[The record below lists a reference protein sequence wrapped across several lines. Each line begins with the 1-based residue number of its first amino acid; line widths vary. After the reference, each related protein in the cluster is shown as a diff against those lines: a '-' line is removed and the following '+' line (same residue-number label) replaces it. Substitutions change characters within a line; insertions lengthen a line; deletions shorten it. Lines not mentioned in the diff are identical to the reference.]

1 MIQQE
6 LEIIQHQIDDKQ
18 KSLDI
23 VNAFYKYSAMKT
35 MNILFTI
42 IGILCFVLL
51 QTTLLVKAIVVHD
64 NGLIKDIMI
73 YFLLAGIIY
82 AMVYMIIQ
90 ITISQTEFSKNRM
103 RKAIIYYI
111 NKKTNHDGTKS
122 RLDDIHDVKQLLDEI
137 KVDCAAN
144 VDSTV
149 SVAASVASVSIAA
162 LKQMK
167 NMVNDGNIITYGY
180 IYNVKCELEKDLKVL
195 QEQMHDC
202 RQCLC

>member
-35 MNILFTI
+35 MNIITTV
-42 IGILCFVLL
+42 IGIFCFVFL
-51 QTTLLVKAIVVHD
+51 QTILLVKAILAHN

-73 YFLLAGIIY
+73 YSLLAGIIY

-90 ITISQTEFSKNRM
+90 ITISQTEFCHNRM
-103 RKAIIYYI
+103 RKAIRYI
-111 NKKTNHDGTKS
+111 NKKTNQNNTASH
-122 RLDDIHDVKQLLDEI
+122 LDDIYDVKQLLDEI
-137 KVDCAAN
+137 KLDDETGS
-144 VDSTV
+144 DSTV
-149 SVAASVASVSIAA
+149 SITA

-167 NMVNDGNIITYGY
+167 NILNDGNIITYGY
-180 IYNVKCELEKDLKVL
+180 IYYLKCQLEKDLKIL
-195 QEQMHDC
+195 QGQMHDC
-202 RQCLC
+202 KQCLR